1 MNRGAKSAVIG
12 AGVVLLGA
20 GGYGA
25 YNVVH
30 AVANVASS
38 SSSPK
43 VASTALATTAP
54 SSAEAVKRA
63 QSFLDSWKS
72 GPDHYTGAASQT
84 TDPGSAQDAL
94 AAYATG
100 VKLSAISFSD
110 VAVAAP
116 TSALPASADGANDPT
131 LEAHVTFTVTAQ
143 VKGGT
148 WSYPG
153 SLDVVQSAGGLT
165 SVNWA
170 PSVLYP
176 KLKSGDTLAA
186 GPVTA
191 DASSVRVLARD
202 GKTVLTGAMYPSL
215 KEIIATIA
223 QHGGGS
229 GSSAAE
235 SGSGI
240 EMVDSSSNPVAVAK
254 VFTAPKGA
262 SITTTIDAHLQ
273 AAAEAAVRGS
283 MLKGMPASVDAI
295 DHSNGQIRAIAY
307 ANTGSEGNTAI
318 NAALAPGST
327 MKIVTA
333 AALFDHTSMTPTSVA
348 PCDATATVW
357 GETWPNDSKSDTDP
371 NASLTKAFAI
381 SCNVSF
387 IKAGFRQLVTGD
399 DASALHNEAVQ
410 VFGLGSWSIGGGV
423 QTTDPKVPVPAA
435 KSPDQG
441 AQFMG
446 QGQVTMSPL
455 VVASLAATVAEGK
468 FEQPVILP
476 GQQQST
482 AAQAMSSHTD
492 GYLKTLMRAAAHDT
506 DGTAYPRMKN
516 FSSTTGAKTGTAET
530 NSTTN
535 GWFTAYNS
543 DIAVASLVQGGTTG
557 VDSAGYVVQA
567 VLTADG

>member
-12 AGVVLLGA
+12 TMVVLLGA

-30 AVANVASS
+30 AVANVGSS
-38 SSSPK
+38 SSAK
-43 VASTALATTAP
+43 AASTAMANTAP
-54 SSAEAVKRA
+54 SEADAVKRA
-63 QSFLDSWKS
+63 QSFLDSWKA

-84 TDPGSAQDAL
+84 TDPGNAQNAL
-94 AAYATG
+94 QSYATG

-110 VAVAAP
+110 VAVTAP
-116 TSALPASADGANDPT
+116 TTALPASGNASNNPA
-131 LEAHVTFTVTAQ
+131 LETHVTFTVTAQ

-148 WSYPG
+148 WTYPS
-153 SLDVVQSAGGLT
+153 SLDVLQNQAGLT

-170 PSVLYP
+170 PSVLFP
-176 KLKSGDTLAA
+176 KLKANQSLAA

-202 GKTVLTGAMYPSL
+202 GKTVLTGDKYPSL
-215 KEIIATIA
+215 AEIVNTIA
-223 QHGGGS
+223 QHGGTT

-240 EMVDSSSNPVAVAK
+240 EIVDSSNDPIATAK
-254 VFTAPKGA
+254 VFTAPQGA
-262 SITTTIDAHLQ
+262 AVTTTIDAHLQ

-283 MLKGMPASVDAI
+283 KLNGLPAAVDAI

-333 AALFDHTSMTPTSVA
+333 AALFDHTSMTPTSKA
-348 PCDATATVW
+348 PCDATATVYSQ
-357 GETWPNDSKSDTDP
+357 TFHNDSPSDTDP

-387 IKAGFRQLVTGD
+387 IKAGFNQLVTNH
-399 DASALHNEAVQ
+399 DASALHNEATQ

-423 QTTDPKVPVPAA
+423 QTTDPSVPVPPAN
-435 KSPDQG
+435 SPDQG

-446 QGQVTMSPL
+446 QGQVAMSPL
-455 VVASLAATVAEGK
+455 VIASLAATVAEGR

-476 GQQQST
+476 GQHQTSASQP
-482 AAQAMSSHTD
+482 MSSSTD
-492 GYLKTLMRAAAHDT
+492 SDLKTLMRAAAHDG
-506 DGTAYPRMKN
+506 DGTAYPRMQN

-530 NSTTN
+530 GTTTN

-543 DIAVASLVQGGTTG
+543 QIAVASLVQGGTTG

-567 VLTADG
+567 VLTADQ

>member
-12 AGVVLLGA
+12 TVVVLLGA

-30 AVANVASS
+30 AVANVGSS
-38 SSSPK
+38 GTPK

-72 GPDHYTGAASQT
+72 GPDHYAGAASQT
-84 TDPGSAQDAL
+84 TDPSGAQDAL
-94 AAYATG
+94 QAYATG
-100 VKLSAISFSD
+100 VKLSAISFGD
-110 VAVAAP
+110 VAVATP
-116 TSALPASADGANDPT
+116 TAALPASADANNDPA
-131 LEAHVTFTVTAQ
+131 LETHVTFTVTAQ

-153 SLDVVQSAGGLT
+153 SLDVIQSAGGLT

-176 KLKSGDTLAA
+176 KLKAGNTLVA

-191 DASSVRVLARD
+191 DASTVRVLARD
-202 GKTVLTGAMYPSL
+202 GKTVLTGAKYPSL
-215 KEIIATIA
+215 TEIIATVA

-240 EMVDSSSNPVAVAK
+240 EIVGSNNDPVAVAK

-307 ANTGSEGNTAI
+307 ANTGSDGNTAI

-357 GETWPNDSKSDTDP
+357 GETWQNDTPNDTDP

-387 IKAGFRQLVTGD
+387 IKAGFKQLVNNG

-435 KSPDQG
+435 KNPDQG

-455 VVASLAATVAEGK
+455 VIASLAATVAEGK

-482 AAQAMSSHTD
+482 ASQAMPSRTD
-492 GYLKTLMRAAAHDT
+492 GYLKTLMRAAAHDS

-516 FSSTTGAKTGTAET
+516 FSSATGAKTGTAEAGT
-530 NSTTN
+530 TTN

>member
-12 AGVVLLGA
+12 AALVLLGA

-72 GPDHYTGAASQT
+72 GPNHYTGAASQT
-84 TDPGSAQDAL
+84 TAPGSAQDAL

-116 TSALPASADGANDPT
+116 TSALPASADSANDPT
-131 LEAHVTFTVTAQ
+131 LETHVTFTVTAQ

-153 SLDVVQSAGGLT
+153 SLDVVQSADGLT

-202 GKTVLTGAMYPSL
+202 GKTVLTGDTYPSL

-348 PCDATATVW
+348 PCDASATVW
-357 GETWPNDSKSDTDP
+357 GETWKNDTTNDTDP

-387 IKAGFRQLVTGD
+387 IKAGFKQLVNGG

-410 VFGLGSWSIGGGV
+410 VFGLGSWSIGGGEV
-423 QTTDPKVPVPAA
+423 SVGLDHRPCQT
-435 KSPDQG
+435 
-441 AQFMG
+441 
-446 QGQVTMSPL
+446 
-455 VVASLAATVAEGK
+455 
-468 FEQPVILP
+468 LP
-476 GQQQST
+476 S
-482 AAQAMSSHTD
+482 
-492 GYLKTLMRAAAHDT
+492 R
-506 DGTAYPRMKN
+506 
-516 FSSTTGAKTGTAET
+516 
-530 NSTTN
+530 
-535 GWFTAYNS
+535 
-543 DIAVASLVQGGTTG
+543 
-557 VDSAGYVVQA
+557 
-567 VLTADG
+567 

>member
-12 AGVVLLGA
+12 TVVVLFAA

-30 AVANVASS
+30 AVANVGSGS
-38 SSSPK
+38 TPK
-43 VASTALATTAP
+43 TASTAMATTAP
-54 SSAEAVKRA
+54 SEADAVKRA

-84 TDPGSAQDAL
+84 TDPGGAQDAL
-94 AAYATG
+94 QAYATG

-110 VAVAAP
+110 VAAAAP
-116 TSALPASADGANDPT
+116 TAALPATGNSSGDAA
-131 LEAHVTFTVTAQ
+131 LETHVTFTVTAQ

-148 WSYPG
+148 WSYPS

-176 KLKSGDTLAA
+176 KLKAAESLAA

-191 DASSVRVLARD
+191 DAGSVRVLARD
-202 GKTVLTGAMYPSL
+202 GKTVLTGAKYPSL
-215 KEIIATIA
+215 TEIIATIA

-240 EMVDSSSNPVAVAK
+240 EIVDSNNDPVATAK

-262 SITTTIDAHLQ
+262 SITTTIDARLQ

-283 MLKGMPASVDAI
+283 VLKGMPAAVDAI

-307 ANTGSEGNTAI
+307 AGTGSDGNTAI

-333 AALFDHTSMTPTSVA
+333 AALFDHTSMTPSSKA
-348 PCDATATVW
+348 PCDATATVYSQ
-357 GETWPNDSKSDTDP
+357 TFHNDTTSDTDP

-387 IKAGFRQLVTGD
+387 IKAGFNQLVTPS

-423 QTTDPKVPVPAA
+423 QTTDPSVPVPPAN
-435 KSPDQG
+435 SPDQG

-446 QGQVTMSPL
+446 QGQITMSPL
-455 VVASLAATVAEGK
+455 VIASLAATVAEGR

-476 GQQQST
+476 GQQQS
-482 AAQAMSSHTD
+482 AAPQAMSSRTD
-492 GYLKTLMRAAAHDT
+492 GYLKTLMRAAAHDS
-506 DGTAYPRMKN
+506 DGTAYPRMKD

-543 DIAVASLVQGGTTG
+543 EIAVASLVQGGTTG

-567 VLTADG
+567 VLTADE

>member
-12 AGVVLLGA
+12 TVVVLLGA

-30 AVANVASS
+30 AVANVGSS
-38 SSSPK
+38 SAAPQT
-43 VASTALATTAP
+43 ASTALASTAP
-54 SSAEAVKRA
+54 SGADAVKRA
-63 QSFLDSWKS
+63 QSFLESWQG

-84 TDPGSAQDAL
+84 TDPGGAQNAL
-94 AAYATG
+94 QAYATG

-116 TSALPASADGANDPT
+116 TAALPATGNAGGDAA
-131 LEAHVTFTVTAQ
+131 LETHVTFTVTAQ

-148 WSYPG
+148 WSYP
-153 SLDVVQSAGGLT
+153 SSMDVVQSAGGLT

-176 KLKSGDTLAA
+176 KLKAAESLAA

-202 GKTVLTGAMYPSL
+202 GKTVLTGDKYPSL
-215 KEIIATIA
+215 TEIIATIA

-240 EMVDSSSNPVAVAK
+240 EILDSSNDPVATAK

-283 MLKGMPASVDAI
+283 KLNNLPAAVDAI

-307 ANTGSEGNTAI
+307 ANTGSDGNTAI

-333 AALFDHTSMTPTSVA
+333 AALFDHTSMTPTSKA
-348 PCDATATVW
+348 PCTKDATVW
-357 GETWPNDSKSDTDP
+357 SQTFPNDSPSDTDP

-381 SCNVSF
+381 SCNASF
-387 IKAGFRQLVTGD
+387 ITAGFDKLVTNG

-423 QTTDPKVPVPAA
+423 QTADPKVPVPAA
-435 KSPDQG
+435 NNSDQG

-446 QGQVTMSPL
+446 QGQITMSPL
-455 VVASLAATVAEGK
+455 VVASLAATVAEGR

-482 AAQAMSSHTD
+482 APQPMSAQTD
-492 GYLKTLMRAAAHDT
+492 SYLKTLMRAAAHDT

-530 NSTTN
+530 DSTTN

-543 DIAVASLVQGGTTG
+543 EIAVASLVQGGTTG

-567 VLTADG
+567 VLTADE